1 MRVTELRGLPVIDP
15 RNAHKIGNVEDV
27 LVDHEAGRIAAL
39 HIIRP
44 DGESRERITA
54 EQVKRIGQSAVMLRA
69 SADEVDTHN
78 PKLAVEDC
86 LDIETLVGLE
96 VMGDDGNRM
105 GTLCD
110 VHVNADSLRVEA
122 WELAVPRM
130 ERWLGGGGRV
140 QPNAVL
146 SCSRELML
154 VRSSRHVVQTVP
166 GSDTTDSRAMADGQ
180 VERERERE
188 TVGAH
193 QVGQRRW

>member
-1 MRVTELRGLPVIDP
+1 MRVTELRGLPIIDP
-15 RNAHKIGNVEDV
+15 RNARKIGKVDDV

-39 HIIRP
+39 HIVGP
-44 DGESRERITA
+44 DGEGRERITSDR
-54 EQVKRIGQSAVMLRA
+54 VKRIGQSAVMLR
-69 SADEVDTHN
+69 SSMEGLDTHA
-78 PKLAVEDC
+78 PVAVEDC
-86 LDIETLVGLE
+86 LDLDTLVGLE

-110 VHVNADSLRVEA
+110 AHINPDSLRIEA

-154 VRSSRHVVQTVP
+154 VRSSRHVVETAPVAESNAPQ
-166 GSDTTDSRAMADGQ
+166 AMVDGH
-180 VERERERE
+180 VAREREQE

-193 QVGQRRW
+193 QNGVRR